1 MCHRLMFYLFVL
13 SFVIALFYLPLTT
26 WVMTWLEIPNG
37 LPGPQIRSPRDTPIN
52 G

>member
-13 SFVIALFYLPLTT
+13 SFMISLPLTT